1 MSREEVVEMFPKA
14 LGVYRWDD
22 TDGHKKLKET
32 VRDKMKTKEID
43 GSPVSKDIFHFWNKS
58 GENFLDEDAPIIKD
72 FEKFLGE
79 SYLDFM
85 RDVNKWDVVDE
96 YIITDCWVNVT
107 RQGGWQYKHSHAN
120 CVISGTYYLNFPV
133 GATGITFHA
142 QTKEKSDPY
151 LALNPKDICQFNSE
165 SLTMMPEEGILFLWP
180 SQLTH
185 ECKILTTDV
194 RRVSIS
200 MNFVPAELDTGI
212 YRLRLSR

>member
-1 MSREEVVEMFPKA
+1 MGRERVIEMFPKA
-14 LGVYRWDD
+14 LGVYRWDN
-22 TDGHKKLKET
+22 TDGHKQLKET
-32 VRDKMKTKEID
+32 VREKMKTKEID

-85 RDVNKWDVVDE
+85 RGVQKWDVVDE

-120 CVISGTYYLNFPV
+120 CFISGTYYLNFPV

-200 MNFVPAELDTGI
+200 MNFVSAELDTGI

>member
-43 GSPVSKDIFHFWNKS
+43 GSPVSKDIFHFWNKI
-58 GENFLDEDAPIIKD
+58 GENFQDEDAPIIKD
-72 FEKFLGE
+72 FEKYLGE

-96 YIITDCWVNVT
+96 DIITDCWVNVT

>member
-1 MSREEVVEMFPKA
+1 MGRERVIEMFPKA
-14 LGVYRWDD
+14 LGVYRWDN
-22 TDGHKKLKET
+22 TDGHKQLKET
-32 VRDKMKTKEID
+32 VREKMKTKEID

-85 RDVNKWDVVDE
+85 RGVQKWDVVDE

-120 CVISGTYYLNFPV
+120 CFISGTYYLNFPV